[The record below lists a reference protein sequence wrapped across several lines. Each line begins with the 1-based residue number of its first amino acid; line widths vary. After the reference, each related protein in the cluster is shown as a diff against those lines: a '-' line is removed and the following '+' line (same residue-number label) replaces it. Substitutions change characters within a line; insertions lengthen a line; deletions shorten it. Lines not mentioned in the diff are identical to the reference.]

1 MKIGILGGGSC
12 FALSLARIAQANGI
26 DCFGIGRS
34 PQKTPP
40 FWLAP
45 PEYRYYQAHVVD
57 QLGKTVRILDEE
69 APDVVVCFAA
79 QGEGAASFNENAPD
93 FFRTNTWGLSNLVR
107 QIQGKVWLER
117 FVQIGTSEL
126 YGSVEGPASETS
138 PLKPSSPYAIS
149 KAAFDQFLEVM
160 FRVNQFP
167 MNIIRPSNCL
177 VEGQQLY
184 RIVPKAAVH
193 SLAGKKLPL
202 HGGGKAQK
210 SYLHAD
216 DLSRAIL
223 AVIEKAPFGKVYNVA
238 PPKAVSI
245 RALVGFVI
253 EACGKSWEEVVEE
266 TEDRVGQDAKY
277 LLDSSAIADDCG
289 WKQTM
294 SLAQGVEKV
303 VSWVESYPELL
314 TMPTTYEHRS

>member
-12 FALSLARIAQANGI
+12 FALSLARIAQDHGI

-34 PQKTPP
+34 EQKQPA

-57 QLGKTVRILDEE
+57 QLGKVVRILEE
-69 APDVVVCFAA
+69 ERPNVIVCFAA

-107 QIQGKVWLER
+107 NLHGSTWLER
-117 FVQIGTSEL
+117 FIQIGTSEL
-126 YGSVEGPASETS
+126 YGSTTEPATEAS

-223 AVIEKAPFGKVYNVA
+223 AVAEKAPFGKIYNVA
-238 PPKAVSI
+238 PPTAISI
-245 RALVGFVI
+245 RALVGYVI
-253 EACGKSWEEVVEE
+253 ESCGKLWEEVVEE

-277 LLDSSAIADDCG
+277 ALDASAIANDCG
-289 WKQTM
+289 WKQTIH
-294 SLAQGVEKV
+294 LAEGVERV
-303 VSWVESYPELL
+303 VSWVRKYPELL
-314 TMPTTYEHRS
+314 TMPTSYEHRV